1 MFYQITNII
10 TSLRLLLAI
19 PIYIF
24 IYQGNEAIAL
34 SLFAV
39 AGLSDW
45 LDGFLA
51 RKYSWSSSFGEIV
64 DPLADKVLILST
76 LLALA
81 FSGLLPFW
89 LVSLLLARDAI
100 IVMGAIAY
108 LMLFEGN
115 NSLPN
120 RWGKHYNG
128 WTIALFIIVL
138 LQGLLYEHILLSFIN
153 ILYPIAVLGVL
164 FFLIMSLLNYFKDQG
179 SKIYAKLFT
188 ND

>member
-1 MFYQITNII
+1 MFSQIPNII

-76 LLALA
+76 LLA
-81 FSGLLPFW
+81 
-89 LVSLLLARDAI
+89 
-100 IVMGAIAY
+100 
-108 LMLFEGN
+108 
-115 NSLPN
+115 
-120 RWGKHYNG
+120 
-128 WTIALFIIVL
+128 
-138 LQGLLYEHILLSFIN
+138 
-153 ILYPIAVLGVL
+153 
-164 FFLIMSLLNYFKDQG
+164 
-179 SKIYAKLFT
+179 
-188 ND
+188 

>member
-1 MFYQITNII
+1 MLSHIPNII
-10 TSLRLLLAI
+10 TSFRLLLSV

-24 IYQGNEAIAL
+24 IYQGNEGIAL
-34 SLFAV
+34 SLFAI

-45 LDGFLA
+45 LDGYLA
-51 RKYSWSSSFGEIV
+51 RKYEWSSSFGEIV

-81 FSGLLPFW
+81 FSGALPIW
-89 LVSLLLARDAI
+89 LVSVLLARDAI
-100 IVMGAIAY
+100 VVMGSMTY

-128 WTIALFIIVL
+128 WTIALFII
-138 LQGLLYEHILLSFIN
+138 ILLEGVFLN
-153 ILYPIAVLGVL
+153 FPGLFFQVAVIGVL
-164 FFLIMSLLNYFKDQG
+164 FFLIMSLYFYFKEQG
-179 SKIYAKLFT
+179 VQIYKKLFR
-188 ND
+188 NE